1 MIITRENYKQAYLTF
16 ASNGT
21 INLNRKTIGIWT
33 VPKWGSRRMFTAKV
47 HLNRNSMTL
56 FSGNNKFQ
64 LMTEV
69 KNNIPDSM
77 LTRTSEVS

>member
-56 FSGNNKFQ
+56 F
-64 LMTEV
+64 
-69 KNNIPDSM
+69 
-77 LTRTSEVS
+77 